1 MVNADIQ
8 SKEQIVYNE
17 FVRHADCSSVLHRAF
32 LVVLTFRYASFV
44 KLRMTFPSTSFDI
57 LRQAQNDIAQND
69 IAQDDT
75 TFFMCL
81 VFCHTEVLEV

>member
-1 MVNADIQ
+1 MFIGIRW
-8 SKEQIVYNE
+8 SIL
-17 FVRHADCSSVLHRAF
+17 F
-32 LVVLTFRYASFV
+32 VLTFRYASF
-44 KLRMTFPSTSFDI
+44 DI
-57 LRQAQNDIAQND
+57 LRQAQDDIAQDDIAQND